1 MQADQYHLCKIAE
14 ECTEVAQ
21 RALKAQ
27 QFGLGEIQPGQDFNN
42 LERLMDEFH
51 DLFTTFQNF
60 CDLVGT
66 DPIPDEIKKH
76 IRLRKMDKF
85 LQLSIDLNQVD
96 QTTTI

>member
-1 MQADQYHLCKIAE
+1 MNGDQYHLCKIAE
-14 ECTEVAQ
+14 EAVEVAQ

-27 QFGLGEIQPGQDFNN
+27 QFGLGEVQSGQDFNN

-60 CDLVGT
+60 ADLVNQ
-66 DPIPDEIKKH
+66 DPIPCDIKKG

-85 LQLSIDLNQVD
+85 LQLSKDQNQVD
-96 QTTTI
+96 EETTI